1 MVHTT
6 IVPGDSDSRGV
17 DSTLLESCFGMAW
30 REVRRTRSSAAAAA
44 AIDQKAENKETT
56 TVLTIVYSD
65 GTNQTCLAA
74 NSRRAS
80 FDCVSCV

>member
-44 AIDQKAENKETT
+44 AIDQKAEQGNYNCIDDS
-56 TVLTIVYSD
+56 VFRRDQSD
-65 GTNQTCLAA
+65 
-74 NSRRAS
+74 
-80 FDCVSCV
+80 VSGGEFATRKL

>member
-1 MVHTT
+1 
-6 IVPGDSDSRGV
+6 
-17 DSTLLESCFGMAW
+17 MAW

-44 AIDQKAENKETT
+44 AIDQNDEQGTT

-80 FDCVSCV
+80 FDCVSCVQLQYLPKTYGTAGKMAVSITKTSQ